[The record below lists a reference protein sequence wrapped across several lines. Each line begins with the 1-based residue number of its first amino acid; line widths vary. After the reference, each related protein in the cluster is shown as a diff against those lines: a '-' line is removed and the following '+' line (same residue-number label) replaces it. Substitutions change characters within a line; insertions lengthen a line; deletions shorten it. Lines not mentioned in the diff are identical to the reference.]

1 MHERVVAPSPT
12 PRTSVPSV
20 APAPPAP
27 AAPVIG
33 CGRASASVQR
43 EVGEGPGTGVP
54 TWVLVA
60 FALALAGFAV
70 GGPGPAA
77 AQDAFV
83 TTWKTTSAGE
93 SITIPTHGG
102 GVGAYDFEIHWGD
115 GTTDTITG
123 TDPDPSHTYAQ
134 AGTHTV
140 AITGTF
146 PRLFLNAW
154 EKSGGDKENA
164 RKLRSVEQWG
174 AIQWKSM
181 DSAFEGAEYVAVK
194 ASDVPDLSSVTD
206 MCQMFRGARFVN
218 PNIGGWDVSNVTA
231 MDRMFEDAARFN
243 QDLGSW
249 DVSSVTTMNR
259 MFEGASDFNQDLG
272 DWDVSGVTDMS
283 EMFLGARAFNQDLGD
298 WDVSSV
304 TNMNRM
310 FEGASSFNQDLG
322 DWAVSSVINMNR
334 MFKGAGAFNQDLG
347 GWDLSGVTT
356 TNRMFEHASSFNQD
370 LGDWNVSSV
379 TDMSEMFRGAQAFNQ
394 DLSGWD
400 VSGVTTMRAMFEDA
414 SSFDQDLGDWDV
426 SGVTDVSEMLVGTDL
441 STAHY
446 DALLIGWSRL
456 DLQSGMVLDAGATPY
471 TETAAEARQSLLNEQ
486 GWTIHDGGETAGVG
500 VTLTDGSAY
509 EAPAATS
516 STAPNPIGRGRV
528 HAVEAGPFLHD
539 LTVSLEGENQ
549 GITAVQLWRSGD
561 DAFDAGADTLLQ
573 AEGTDP
579 ATSTPDTVSFSGLD
593 GPEIGTAPQYFFVAV
608 AVAED
613 EDGAVRAS
621 LRDPGDLTIPGG
633 TLTNDAGAFPLPL
646 SSASAPLPVE
656 VAGFEAQVEGDA
668 AHLRWQTVSEARN
681 AGFEVQR
688 KGDGESWRQIA
699 FVESKA
705 PGGTATEPRSYR
717 HADTDLPYDAD
728 SLTYRLRQV
737 DLDGTA
743 SVTRT
748 VTVGRR
754 ADRLALRAP
763 SPNPARR
770 RATVR
775 FALPTAQDPV
785 LRLYDGLGR
794 QVRSVRLSRDEGR
807 HQVHIRTADLASG
820 VYFLRLTA
828 GGQTRTQK
836 LTIAR

>member
-1 MHERVVAPSPT
+1 
-12 PRTSVPSV
+12 
-20 APAPPAP
+20 
-27 AAPVIG
+27 
-33 CGRASASVQR
+33 
-43 EVGEGPGTGVP
+43 
-54 TWVLVA
+54 
-60 FALALAGFAV
+60 
-70 GGPGPAA
+70 
-77 AQDAFV
+77 
-83 TTWKTTSAGE
+83 
-93 SITIPTHGG
+93 
-102 GVGAYDFEIHWGD
+102 
-115 GTTDTITG
+115 
-123 TDPDPSHTYAQ
+123 
-134 AGTHTV
+134 
-140 AITGTF
+140 
-146 PRLFLNAW
+146 
-154 EKSGGDKENA
+154 
-164 RKLRSVEQWG
+164 
-174 AIQWKSM
+174 
-181 DSAFEGAEYVAVK
+181 
-194 ASDVPDLSSVTD
+194 
-206 MCQMFRGARFVN
+206 
-218 PNIGGWDVSNVTA
+218 
-231 MDRMFEDAARFN
+231 
-243 QDLGSW
+243 
-249 DVSSVTTMNR
+249 MNR

-272 DWDVSGVTDMS
+272 DW
-283 EMFLGARAFNQDLGD
+283 A
-298 WDVSSV
+298 VSSV
-304 TNMNRM
+304 T
-310 FEGASSFNQDLG
+310 
-322 DWAVSSVINMNR
+322 NMNR

-356 TNRMFEHASSFNQD
+356 TNRMFEHASSFNQYI
-370 LGDWNVSSV
+370 GDWNVSSV

-414 SSFDQDLGDWDV
+414 SSFNQDLGDWDV
-426 SGVTDVSEMLVGTDL
+426 SGVTDVSKMLVGTGL

-516 STAPNPIGRGRV
+516 STAPNPIGRARV
-528 HAVEAGPFLHD
+528 HAGEAGPFLHD
-539 LTVSLEGENQ
+539 LTVSLGGENQ

-561 DAFDAGADTLLQ
+561 DAFDAGTDTLLQ

-608 AVAED
+608 EVAED

-646 SSASAPLPVE
+646 LSASAPLPVE
-656 VAGFEAQVEGDA
+656 VAGFEVQVEGDA
-668 AHLRWQTVSEARN
+668 AHLRWQTVSETQN

-688 KGDGESWRQIA
+688 KGDGESWQQIA
-699 FVESKA
+699 FVESKP
-705 PGGTATEPRSYR
+705 PGGTTTEPRSYR

-775 FALPTAQDPV
+775 FALPTAQDLV

-828 GGQTRTQK
+828 GGQTRTRK
-836 LTIAR
+836 VTVAR